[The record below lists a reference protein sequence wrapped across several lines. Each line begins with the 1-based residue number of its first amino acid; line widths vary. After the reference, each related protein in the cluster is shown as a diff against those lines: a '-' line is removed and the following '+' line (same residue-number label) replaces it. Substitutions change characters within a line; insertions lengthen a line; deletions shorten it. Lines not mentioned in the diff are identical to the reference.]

1 MSKTYLVNGQV
12 YLGRRFR
19 PATVCMEDGK
29 LQVLEAPCPT
39 SDGEVFD
46 AAGLKLV
53 PGFIDTH
60 THGAVGVDVNGATAE
75 DLEKISIFMASKGTT
90 AWQCSILTDT
100 REQTEWCIGEFLR
113 HEKMEHSG
121 ADLVGIHLEGPF
133 LAKEYKG
140 AMPEHLL
147 KKNDIP
153 LVRHYQQLAG
163 GKINYIT
170 ISPELEGVQ
179 DMIPTLRELGI
190 VVGIGHSGATYDQ
203 AMGAIAQ
210 GATVGTH
217 VGNAMRL
224 FHQHEP
230 AIFGAILESDVYCE
244 TICDGRHLAPGSV
257 RMYCKC
263 KGLDRI
269 VAITDSIMAA
279 GLPDGDYH
287 LGVNEVVV
295 ERGDAKLK
303 SNGTR
308 AGSTLTLDVALKNM
322 LKWLPYTLEEIL
334 PTLSENPAKEMGLWD
349 RKGSIETG
357 KDADIVLLDEN
368 NDVVHVFARGK
379 QVK

>member
-1 MSKTYLVNGQV
+1 MEKTYLVNGLV
-12 YLGRRFR
+12 YLEHTFR
-19 PATVCMEDGK
+19 PATVCMEGGK
-29 LQVLEAPCPT
+29 LRILPPDASCD
-39 SDGEVFD
+39 DGHVVD
-46 AAGLKLV
+46 AAGLKIA

-75 DLEKISIFMASKGTT
+75 DLEKISLFMASHGTT

-100 REQTEWCIGEFLR
+100 QEQTEWCIGQFKR
-113 HEKMEHSG
+113 HETMEQNG

-153 LVRHYQQLAG
+153 LIRHYQQLSG

-179 DMIPTLRELGI
+179 EMIPTLRQLGI

-203 AMGAIAQ
+203 AMSAISL

-230 AIFGAILESDVYCE
+230 AIFGAVMESDVYCE
-244 TICDGRHLAPGSV
+244 TICDGRHLVPGSV
-257 RMYCKC
+257 RMYAKC

-279 GLPDGDYH
+279 GLPDGNYH
-287 LGVNEVVV
+287 LGVNDVVV
-295 ERGDAKLK
+295 VDGDAKLA
-303 SNGTR
+303 SDGTR
-308 AGSTLTLDVALKNM
+308 AGSTLTQDVALKNM
-322 LKWLPYTLEEIL
+322 LQWLPNTLEEIL
-334 PTLSENPAKEMGLWD
+334 PTLTENPAREMGLWD
-349 RKGSIETG
+349 RKGSLADG
-357 KDADIVLLDEN
+357 KDADLVLLDDN
-368 NDVVHVFARGK
+368 ANIVHVYARGK